1 MEQTE
6 NKKLNSKTI
15 VGIVVGIIVV
25 VLVQQLFF
33 KSPSFEKKMTQAAS
47 EINKTC
53 PVMLDKETR
62 LENTAS
68 LPDNTFQYNYTL
80 VHVIK
85 DSIKI
90 EPLQEYLKKYIV
102 NNVKSNP
109 GLKDFRDNKTT
120 MAYYYKDKNGVL
132 LFKITVTPGQYK

>member
-6 NKKLNSKTI
+6 NKKMNSKTI

-25 VLVQQLFF
+25 VLIQQFFF
-33 KSPSFEKKMTQAAS
+33 KTPSFEKKMMEAAS

-53 PVMLDKETR
+53 PTMIDKETR

-68 LPDNTFQYNYTL
+68 LPDKTFQYTYTL

-85 DSIKI
+85 DSVDVQ
-90 EPLQEYLKKYIV
+90 PLQKYLENYILK
-102 NNVKSNP
+102 NVKTNP
-109 GLKDFRDNKTT
+109 GLKDF
-120 MAYYYKDKNGVL
+120 
-132 LFKITVTPGQYK
+132 